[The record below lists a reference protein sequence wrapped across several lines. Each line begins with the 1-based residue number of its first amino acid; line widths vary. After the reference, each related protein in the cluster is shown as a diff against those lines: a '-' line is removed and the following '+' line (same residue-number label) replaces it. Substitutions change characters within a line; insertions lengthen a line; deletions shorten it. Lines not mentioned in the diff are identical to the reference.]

1 MASPTGDER
10 DLHVVK
16 FTDAIDH
23 ELQQETSLLRAVVTV
38 EPGVMGK
45 QTYFTR
51 QAKVAQATEV
61 TEAFA
66 PRSLNRASY
75 ERRFVTPTTI
85 ESVYGTPE
93 LDIIRMASNPQND
106 LVRAAA
112 MELGRSTDAII
123 FAAFGASANREVN
136 GSSSAASFDSNN
148 TIAVNT
154 NTYGFDK
161 AGTALSG
168 DTGLHG
174 GKLKLA
180 KRKLMEAHVDVSRQ
194 DVMVVLNAKQA
205 TNLLSRIEQDGA
217 TRKDF
222 LSKTPLTAP
231 GVDLALDGYLGMRF
245 VVYED
250 ISVDASADEYVYV
263 LTRDAI
269 KMGVWRELRGEINKR
284 VDLQLSPEEVV
295 HNMTIGAVRM
305 DEARIVRVLCDPT

>member
-1 MASPTGDER
+1 MAITGDER

-23 ELQQETSLLRAVVTV
+23 DLQQETSLLRAVVTV

-45 QTYFTR
+45 QTYFSR
-51 QAKVAQATEV
+51 QAKAAQATEV

-66 PRSLNRASY
+66 PRSLSRASY

-106 LVRAAA
+106 LVRSAA
-112 MELGRSTDAII
+112 MELGRSMDSII
-123 FAAFGASANREVN
+123 HTSFGASANREVN
-136 GSSSAASFDSNN
+136 GASSAATFDSAN
-148 TIAVNT
+148 TIGVGT

-180 KRKLMEAHVDVSRQ
+180 KRKLMAAQVDVSRQ
-194 DVMVVLNAKQA
+194 DVIVVLNSTQA

-222 LSKTPLTAP
+222 LSKTPLTSP
-231 GVDLALDGYLGMRF
+231 GMDLALDGYLGMRF
-245 VVYED
+245 VVYEPTE
-250 ISVDASADEYVYV
+250 VDSSADEYVYV
-263 LTRDAI
+263 LTRDAV
-269 KMGVWRELRGEINKR
+269 KLGVWRELHGEINRR

-295 HNMTIGAVRM
+295 HNMTVGAVRM
-305 DEARIVRVLCDPT
+305 DEAKIVRVLCDPT